1 MPIRDIALTG
11 FIFCMVPYCLRNPWI
26 GILVWSWLTFM
37 NPQLFCWSFAKT
49 MPFAMIVAIPTILG
63 VFLSRDPER
72 RGIPLTGPTQF
83 LLGLWIL
90 YTFTTLIA
98 WYPNDSW
105 TVWIKVSKILLFVF
119 FSLMYFQNR
128 QRLRYLLLT
137 VAISYGF
144 YALKGGLWVFT
155 GGDLASGAVRGPEGG
170 CMTCGNN
177 GLALAF
183 CMTLPFL
190 VFLAREEPRRWL
202 RRVLMSMVVMTPLAT
217 IFTFART
224 GMVTLPVVL
233 IMLFMRSKRKILAF
247 GALGVFLVGVMS
259 FAPERLFERARS
271 IQTHQDGSS
280 QSRLQ
285 SWGVAWRFALDFPV
299 TGGGFTVMDHEPVW
313 DRYLSTYWRAQTPHN
328 IYLAV
333 LTDHGFPGL
342 ILYVGLIVSS
352 YFSLFHLKWALKNK
366 PEAEWLVNYCKMI
379 QVSLTAFSIGGMFL
393 PLSYWDYFYQL
404 IAFAILL
411 RAVAVREGLLSTV
424 VVTARNSEPWKA
436 QVGMTGV

>member
-1 MPIRDIALTG
+1 MPFRDIALTG
-11 FIFCMVPYCLRNPWI
+11 LIFWLVPYCFTKPWI
-26 GILVWSWLTFM
+26 GILAWCWLTFM
-37 NPQLFCWSFAKT
+37 NPQLLCWGFART
-49 MPFAMIVAIPTILG
+49 LPFAMIVAIPTILG
-63 VFLSRDPER
+63 VFLSPDKER
-72 RGIPLTGPTQF
+72 RAIPFSTPTQF

-90 YTFTTLIA
+90 YTFTTAIA
-98 WYPNDSW
+98 WFPDDAWRVW
-105 TVWIKVSKILLFVF
+105 TKVSKILLFVF

-128 QRLRYLLLT
+128 QRLRYLFLT
-137 VAISYGF
+137 VALSYGF
-144 YALKGGLWVFT
+144 YGLKGGLWVFL
-155 GGDLASGAVRGPEGG
+155 GGDLASGTVRGPEGG

-202 RRVLMSMVVMTPLAT
+202 RRVLMSMVVMTPIAT
-217 IFTFART
+217 LFTFART

-247 GALGVFLVGVMS
+247 AALAVFSLGIMN
-259 FAPERLFERARS
+259 FAPERLFERAKS
-271 IQTHQDGSS
+271 IQTHEDASS
-280 QSRLQ
+280 QSRLV
-285 SWGVAWRFALDFPV
+285 SWGVAWRFALDFPL
-299 TGGGFTVMDHEPVW
+299 TGGGFTAMDHDQVW
-313 DRYLSTYWRAQTPHN
+313 DRYLRDYWRSQTPHN

-333 LTDHGFPGL
+333 LSDHGFPGL

-352 YFSLFHLKWALKNK
+352 YLSLFHLKWALSSK

-379 QVSLTAFSIGGMFL
+379 QVSLTAFAIGGTFL

-411 RAVAVREGLLSTV
+411 RAVAVKERLLSTAA
-424 VVTARNSEPWKA
+424 VTAPSAEPWKA
-436 QVGMTGV
+436 QVGIARV